1 MNELKEAVAAN
12 SPQLAEIRLDFS
24 DLEFLRR
31 LQGYNVAE
39 IRKKVPEIDNL
50 SADGILAYV
59 VSSFPDGKL
68 VNFSLMIGGCYENEW
83 PYFSLSMQKDDGS
96 INRIFPLETIDG
108 IYPFDDDYAVNVRV
122 VDRGAPLM
130 IVDSA
135 LGAL

>member
-1 MNELKEAVAAN
+1 MDELREGSAAN

-24 DLEFLRR
+24 DLEFLRC
-31 LQGYNVAE
+31 LQGHNVAE
-39 IRKKVPEIDNL
+39 IRKKIPDIDDL
-50 SADGILAYV
+50 SGDGVLAYV

-68 VNFSLMIGGCYENEW
+68 VNLSLMIGGCYENEW
-83 PYFSLSMQKDDGS
+83 PYFALAMQKDDGS

-108 IYPFDDDYAVNVRV
+108 IYPFDDDYAVNVRI
-122 VDRGAPLM
+122 VDCGAPMM